1 MDMDSIC
8 KENEGESKSLYRK
21 NLMLIFLGAAVLLYI
36 LLPNVFT
43 SDKTYVNVVTII
55 NLIFKLC
62 MFMSAV
68 IAYKISHKTVFM
80 YLEIIFGVI
89 SIINIVFLIIII
101 KNGTGI
107 NNINN
112 VCYILKLMSNVIVYT
127 SAIIFS
133 KVLNSAITDKLLKK
147 VQIIYGIIPLIS
159 IIVIEANEKY
169 FNSIG
174 TIKLANIICFSELVF
189 IALLFE
195 GLVIVYKNL
204 NKLQNKGV
212 LKSIIAADVMFI
224 ISHIISL
231 QFIPL
236 FRYLHSYS
244 NVFTLVANAI
254 VCAIVIKCTLKS
266 EIDKL
271 QGLIDEK
278 NRQISAFHNMSK
290 QVFQSISDGVII
302 RNDNDIVFANN
313 SMIEMTKAASSEKF
327 EGFDVIKLIG
337 NNYIK
342 KFKEYNK
349 LVCGGEKIGKIKEE
363 IVCFDGNRVMVE
375 VSCTKVNMGGKNVIL
390 SIIKNLSKQMKAEEN
405 ERKLIEARNKD
416 KLRGE
421 FFANISHELRTPI
434 NVIYSSLQVMQM
446 HIEKENIKNEKIDC
460 YMKVIKQ
467 NCYRLLR
474 IISNLIDITKIE
486 AGFLKPS
493 ISKREIV
500 SLVENISM
508 SIVPYLHEKNMEL
521 IFDTDVEE
529 KYAYCDPDMMERVM
543 LNLFSN
549 AVKFRKNNGHV
560 WVNMH
565 DTGDGNITIEVKDDG
580 IGIAEEKQHLIF
592 KRFTQVD
599 SSLIRRSKGS
609 GIGLSLVKS
618 IVEMN
623 SGTISFK
630 SKENVGTKF
639 IIKLPSDGNAV
650 VDGYSNVR
658 SICDSSIESTKEKVN
673 IEFAGICN

>member
-8 KENEGESKSLYRK
+8 KEKEGERKNLYRK
-21 NLMLIFLGAAVLLYI
+21 NLALSFLGIAI
-36 LLPNVFT
+36 LLCILMPGVFA
-43 SDKTYVNVVTII
+43 SDKTYVDIVAIV

-68 IAYKISHKTVFM
+68 IAYKISHRTVFM

-89 SIINIVFLIIII
+89 SIINIVFLIVI
-101 KNGTGI
+101 GMSGVRI
-107 NNINN
+107 NNIPN
-112 VCYILKLMSNVIVYT
+112 VCYIFKIMSNLIVYT
-127 SAIIFS
+127 SAIIFG
-133 KVLNSAITDKLLKK
+133 KVLKSEITHKLLKK
-147 VQIIYGIIPLIS
+147 IKIIYGIIPLIS
-159 IIVIEANEKY
+159 IIVIEAKVKY
-169 FNSIG
+169 LNSLS
-174 TIKLANIICFSELVF
+174 TIKLANVICFSELLF
-189 IALLFE
+189 IALLFA
-195 GLVIVYKNL
+195 GLVIVYKNF
-204 NKLQNKGV
+204 NKLQEKCV
-212 LKSIIAADVMFI
+212 FKSLIAADAIFI

-231 QFIPL
+231 QFMPFFKYLYLYSDL
-236 FRYLHSYS
+236 FNLIG
-244 NVFTLVANAI
+244 NAI
-254 VCAIVIKCTLKS
+254 VCEIVIKCTLQN
-266 EIDKL
+266 EISKL
-271 QGLIDEK
+271 YKLIDEK
-278 NRQISAFHNMSK
+278 SSEIEALNNLQK
-290 QVFQSISDGVII
+290 QVFQSISDGVIV
-302 RNDNDIVFANN
+302 RSDNDIIFANN
-313 SMIEMTKAASSEKF
+313 SMIEMTRAASSKKF
-327 EGFDVIKLIG
+327 EGFNVIKLIG
-337 NNYIK
+337 NNYTK
-342 KFKEYNK
+342 RFRQYNK
-349 LVCGGEKIGKIKEE
+349 LVCEGKKIGKITEE

-375 VSCTKVNMGGKNVIL
+375 VSCTKVNLDGKSVIL
-390 SIIKNLSKQMKAEEN
+390 SIIKNLSKQIKAEEN
-405 ERKLIEARNKD
+405 ERALIEAKDKD

-421 FFANISHELRTPI
+421 FFANVSHELRTPI

-446 HIEKENIKNEKIDC
+446 HVEKDNINNEKIDC

-560 WVNMH
+560 WVNMC

-618 IVEMN
+618 IIEMN
-623 SGTISFK
+623 SGTISFE

-639 IIKLPSDGNAV
+639 VIKLPSDGNEIMEQYGEV
-650 VDGYSNVR
+650 K

>member
-1 MDMDSIC
+1 MNMDSIC
-8 KENEGESKSLYRK
+8 KENEGERKRLYRK
-21 NLMLIFLGAAVLLYI
+21 NLMLIFFGAAVLLYI
-36 LLPNVFT
+36 LVPNVFR
-43 SDKTYVNVVTII
+43 SDKTYVNIVAII
-55 NLIFKLC
+55 NLIFKLF
-62 MFMSAV
+62 MLMSAV

-80 YLEIIFGVI
+80 YFEIIFGVI
-89 SIINIVFLIIII
+89 SIINIVFLIEVV
-101 KNGTGI
+101 KNGTGT
-107 NNINN
+107 NNIPN
-112 VCYILKLMSNVIVYT
+112 VSYILKLISDLILYT

-133 KVLNSAITDKLLKK
+133 RVLKSAITDKFLKK
-147 VQIIYGIIPLIS
+147 IKIIYGIIPLIS
-159 IIVIEANEKY
+159 IIVMEAMDKY
-169 FNSIG
+169 FNSIS
-174 TIKLANIICFSELVF
+174 TIKLSNVICISQLVF
-189 IALLFE
+189 IALLFS
-195 GLVIVYKNL
+195 GLVIVYRNF
-204 NKLQNKGV
+204 NKLRQEGIF
-212 LKSIIAADVMFI
+212 KSIIAADVIFI
-224 ISHIISL
+224 ISHIMSL
-231 QFIPL
+231 KFMPL
-236 FRYLHSYS
+236 FKSLYLCS
-244 NVFTLVANAI
+244 NLFTLIGNAI
-254 VCAIVIKCTLKS
+254 ICEIVIRCTLKN
-266 EIDKL
+266 ELIKL
-271 QGLIDEK
+271 HELIDEK
-278 NRQISAFHNMSK
+278 NSEISALNNLTK
-290 QVFQSISDGVII
+290 QVFESISDGVIV
-302 RNDNDIVFANN
+302 RNNNDIVFANN

-327 EGFDVIKLIG
+327 EGFNVMKLIG
-337 NNYIK
+337 KDYIK
-342 KFKEYNK
+342 KFMQYNK
-349 LVCGGEKIGKIKEE
+349 LVCEGGRIGKIKEE
-363 IVCFDGNRVMVE
+363 IVCFDGNRIMVE
-375 VSCTKVNMGGKNVIL
+375 VSCTKVNIGGENLIL
-390 SIIKNLSKQMKAEEN
+390 SIIKNISKQIKAEEN
-405 ERKLIEARNKD
+405 ERKLIEAKNKD

-446 HIEKENIKNEKIDC
+446 HIEKDSINNEKIDC

-529 KYAYCDPDMMERVM
+529 NYAYCDPDMMERVM
-543 LNLFSN
+543 LNLLSN

-560 WVNMH
+560 WVNMY
-565 DTGDGNITIEVKDDG
+565 DAGDGNITIEVTDDG

-618 IVEMN
+618 IIEMN

-639 IIKLPSDGNAV
+639 VIKLPSDGNAAMEE
-650 VDGYSNVR
+650 YNNVR

>member
-8 KENEGESKSLYRK
+8 KENEGERKRLYTR
-21 NLMLIFLGAAVLLYI
+21 NLMFTFLGAAVLLYT

-43 SDKTYVNVVTII
+43 SDKTYVNVVAII
-55 NLIFKLC
+55 NLVFKLC
-62 MFMSAV
+62 MLMSAV
-68 IAYKISHKTVFM
+68 IAYKISHRTVFM
-80 YLEIIFGVI
+80 YLEIIFGII
-89 SIINIVFLIIII
+89 SIINIVFLIAIV
-101 KNGTGI
+101 KNGNGI
-107 NNINN
+107 NNIPDI
-112 VCYILKLMSNVIVYT
+112 CYMLEIMSNLIVYT
-127 SAIIFS
+127 SVIIFS
-133 KVLNSAITDKLLKK
+133 KVLKSGITDKFLERIK
-147 VQIIYGIIPLIS
+147 IIYGIIPLIS
-159 IIVIEANEKY
+159 IIVMEAKEKY
-169 FNSIG
+169 FDSVS
-174 TIKLANIICFSELVF
+174 TIKLEDVICFSELVF
-189 IALLFE
+189 IALLFS
-195 GLVIVYKNL
+195 GLVILYKNF
-204 NKLQNKGV
+204 NKLQQKGIF
-212 LKSIIAADVMFI
+212 KSLIAADIIFI
-224 ISHIISL
+224 ISHIMSL
-231 QFIPL
+231 QFIP
-236 FRYLHSYS
+236 FFKYLYSYS
-244 NVFTLVANAI
+244 NLFTLIANAI
-254 VCAIVIKCTLKS
+254 ICEIVIRCTLKN
-266 EIDKL
+266 ELIKL
-271 QGLIDEK
+271 HELIYEK
-278 NRQISAFHNMSK
+278 NNEISDLNNLNK
-290 QVFQSISDGVII
+290 QVFQSISDGVIL
-302 RNDNDIVFANN
+302 RSDNDIIFANN
-313 SMIEMTKAASSEKF
+313 SMIEMTKAASSKNF

-342 KFKEYNK
+342 KFTQYNK
-349 LVCGGEKIGKIKEE
+349 LVCEGKKIGEIKEE
-363 IVCFDGNRVMVE
+363 LVCFDGNRIMVE
-375 VSCTKVNMGGKNVIL
+375 VSCTKVNMDGKNVIL
-390 SIIKNLSKQMKAEEN
+390 SIVKNLSKQIKAEEN
-405 ERKLIEARNKD
+405 ERELIEAKNKD

-421 FFANISHELRTPI
+421 FFANVSHELRTPI

-446 HIEKENIKNEKIDC
+446 YVEKDSINNEKIDC

-560 WVNMH
+560 WVNMY

-618 IVEMN
+618 IIEMN
-623 SGTISFK
+623 SGTISFE

-639 IIKLPSDGNAV
+639 VIKLPSDGNAAMQE
-650 VDGYSNVR
+650 YNNAR

>member
-8 KENEGESKSLYRK
+8 KENEGELKSLYRK

-36 LLPNVFT
+36 LLPNVST
-43 SDKTYVNVVTII
+43 SDKTYVNVVAII

-89 SIINIVFLIIII
+89 SIINIVFLITIV

-107 NNINN
+107 NNIPN
-112 VCYILKLMSNVIVYT
+112 VCYILKLMSNLIVYT

-133 KVLNSAITDKLLKK
+133 KVLKSEITDKFLKK
-147 VQIIYGIIPLIS
+147 IKIIYGIIPLIS
-159 IIVIEANEKY
+159 IIVIEAKVKY
-169 FNSIG
+169 FNYIG
-174 TIKLANIICFSELVF
+174 TIKLANVICFSELVF
-189 IALLFE
+189 ITLLFA
-195 GLVIVYKNL
+195 GLIIVYKNF
-204 NKLQNKGV
+204 NKLQQKGIF
-212 LKSIIAADVMFI
+212 KSLIAADVIFI
-224 ISHIISL
+224 ISHIMSL
-231 QFIPL
+231 QFMP
-236 FRYLHSYS
+236 FFKYLYSYS
-244 NVFTLVANAI
+244 NLFTLVGNAI
-254 VCAIVIKCTLKS
+254 ICEIVIRCTLQNEFSKFN
-266 EIDKL
+266 E
-271 QGLIDEK
+271 LIDEK
-278 NRQISAFHNMSK
+278 NSEISALNNLTK
-290 QVFQSISDGVII
+290 QVFQSISDGVIV
-302 RNDNDIVFANN
+302 RSDNDIIFANN
-313 SMIEMTKAASSEKF
+313 SMIEMTKAASSENF
-327 EGFDVIKLIG
+327 EGFNVIKLIG

-342 KFKEYNK
+342 KFRQYNK
-349 LVCGGEKIGKIKEE
+349 LVCEGEKIGKIREE
-363 IVCFDGNRVMVE
+363 LVCFDGNRVMVE
-375 VSCTKVNMGGKNVIL
+375 VSCTKVNMDGKNVIL
-390 SIIKNLSKQMKAEEN
+390 SIVRNLSKQIKAEEN
-405 ERKLIEARNKD
+405 ERELIEARNKD

-446 HIEKENIKNEKIDC
+446 HIEKDNINNEKIDC

-618 IVEMN
+618 IIEMN

-639 IIKLPSDGNAV
+639 IIKLPSDGNILME
-650 VDGYSNVR
+650 GYDNVR